1 MDDSLT
7 PELELVAALRLTAAP
22 PQAWIDAAA
31 MLPATLGELEE
42 VERVLASPDF
52 QTAFARDPERA
63 LADVGLPAS
72 PPVVSALQERLAG
85 D

>member
-1 MDDSLT
+1 MNDPLT
-7 PELELVAALRLTAAP
+7 PELELVEALRLTAAP

-31 MLPATLGELEE
+31 MLPATLGELDEI
-42 VERVLASPDF
+42 ERILASPDF

-63 LADVGLPAS
+63 LADFGLPAS
-72 PPVVSALQERLAG
+72 SPLVSALRERLAR